1 MLRFELQ
8 AAFERGTKAVAG
20 GCVILARMS
29 RFSSL
34 KSVLLAHELAF
45 LFLVVV
51 TGALGGIWA
60 YFWQQTSAESFRLNQ
75 LSYFSLQI
83 RSDLFRQIKE
93 VTYARLMENPAALT
107 LYGNYSRQIDQH
119 FNNLRRLS
127 ANRDEDIGIQRMQQ
141 AYRVLQVDMNH
152 IFSDPYL
159 ANRVVRIKIL
169 DPRYEQEL
177 VGGFENAFI
186 QFDAIVRVENARL
199 NRTLAD
205 WTRLAPIV
213 LPIPIVLAVALIFL
227 ARRWLQR
234 GFVRP
239 MASLMHGARLISKG
253 NLEEVVPVEGVEE
266 MQDLAQAINRMA
278 RDLAR
283 SRDALVESEK
293 STALGA
299 LVPVVAH
306 NIRNPLASIRA
317 HAQLLD
323 HADQPEDTAE
333 IKQAIIDTV
342 DRLGRWVSA
351 LVSYLHPLKP
361 KPVRR
366 SPGQLLD
373 AALGL
378 LQPRIAEKQL
388 QLVRREW
395 ELDATVEVDPDLMEQ
410 ALYGLLSNAVDASPE
425 GGTLTLA
432 AMVRDDHAIMVIEDQ
447 GAGMPFQPEPKGL
460 TPGPSTK
467 RFGTGLGIPVAFKV
481 CRAHGWNL
489 DFKPGE
495 NGGTTVTISAPMTQA
510 QTDETDNED

>member
-1 MLRFELQ
+1 
-8 AAFERGTKAVAG
+8 
-20 GCVILARMS
+20 
-29 RFSSL
+29 
-34 KSVLLAHELAF
+34 
-45 LFLVVV
+45 
-51 TGALGGIWA
+51 
-60 YFWQQTSAESFRLNQ
+60 
-75 LSYFSLQI
+75 
-83 RSDLFRQIKE
+83 
-93 VTYARLMENPAALT
+93 MENPAALT
-107 LYGNYSRQIDQH
+107 LYGNFSRQIDQH

-127 ANRDEDIGIQRMQQ
+127 NNRDEDIGIQRMQQ
-141 AYRVLQVDMNH
+141 AYRVLQADMNH

-159 ANRVVRIKIL
+159 SNRVVRIKIL

-177 VGGFENAFI
+177 VGGFEHAFV
-186 QFDAIVRVENARL
+186 QFDAVVRVENLRL

-205 WTRLAPIV
+205 WTRLAPIL

-253 NLEEVVPVEGVEE
+253 SLEEVVPVEGVEE

-293 STALGA
+293 SSALGA

-333 IKQAIIDTV
+333 IKKAIIDTV

-361 KPVRR
+361 KPVKR
-366 SPGQLLD
+366 SPGQLVD

-378 LQPRIAEKQL
+378 LQPRIEEKHLKLARQ
-388 QLVRREW
+388 EW
-395 ELDATVEVDPDLMEQ
+395 ELDAAVEVDPDLMEQ

-425 GGTLTLA
+425 GGALTLTA
-432 AMVRDDHAIMVIEDQ
+432 AVHDSNALITVEDQ
-447 GAGMPFQPEPKGL
+447 GPGMPFQPEPKGL

-489 DFKPGE
+489 EFEPGE
-495 NGGTTVTISAPMTQA
+495 NGGTRITISGPAAQA
-510 QTDETDNED
+510 QADDPDDEY